1 MSDIKELKLTIL
13 LLSKVAN
20 SPENSP
26 EEARGRGEDD
36 LVRRVS
42 GTGTEVPLSGVQ
54 DTIVSSAEF
63 VPYYSLN
70 VYYSE
75 SSIEV
80 AYFDT
85 NYPFSQIFRA

>member
-1 MSDIKELKLTIL
+1 MGKSAAYSETC
-13 LLSKVAN
+13 A
-20 SPENSP
+20 
-26 EEARGRGEDD
+26 EAGEDD

-85 NYPFSQIFRA
+85 NYPFSQIFPKCNKTFKLLSNVS